1 MDHHVYYPLE
11 SPNDEIGTRYNPRAL
26 PLRTHQS
33 YIEDV
38 NAVMTAEGTV
48 RDQEQ
53 RDRGIGY
60 FEILENA

>member
-1 MDHHVYYPLE
+1 MNRHVYYLLEPLNNE
-11 SPNDEIGTRYNPRAL
+11 TETIYNPNAL

-38 NAVMTAEGTV
+38 NAVMTAEGTA
-48 RDQEQ
+48 RDWEW